1 MSVMMTETPSAG
13 IPQGRPFTVDDLEA
27 MPDDGKRYELIDGML
42 VVSPAPGRRHQR
54 AVLLLSMA
62 LEERCQPGLEVLP
75 APFAVR
81 PSTTTE
87 LQPDV
92 LVARED
98 DLTEK
103 MLPAAPVLAVE
114 VLSPSSVINDM
125 NNKKAAYERM
135 GVASYWVVA
144 PQAPSITVFEL
155 ADGHYE
161 LIAEVKDTDVLSV
174 ENPFPVRITPRD
186 LLGSLAL

>member
-1 MSVMMTETPSAG
+1 MTVMTVTHSAG

-27 MPDDGKRYELIDGML
+27 MPDDGNRYELIDGML
-42 VVSPAPGRRHQR
+42 VVSPAPGMRHQKILLKL
-54 AVLLLSMA
+54 AVA
-62 LEERCQPGLEVLP
+62 LDAVCPDGLHVFP

-81 PSTTTE
+81 TSATTE

-92 LVARED
+92 LVAREA

-103 MLPAAPVLAVE
+103 LLPVAPVLAVE
-114 VLSPSSVINDM
+114 VLSPSSVINDL

-135 GVASYWVVA
+135 GVPSYWVVD

-155 ADGHYE
+155 SEGRYE
-161 LIAEVKDTDVLSV
+161 QTAEVKDTDALSV
-174 ENPFPVRITPRD
+174 DRPFPVRIVPRD
-186 LLGSLAL
+186 LLGTLAS

>member
-27 MPDDGKRYELIDGML
+27 MPDDGNRYELIDGML

-54 AVLLLSMA
+54 AVLLMSMA
-62 LEERCQPGLEVLP
+62 LEERCTPGLEVLP

-81 PSTTTE
+81 TSPTTE

-92 LVARED
+92 LVAREV

-103 MLPAAPVLAVE
+103 LLPAAPVLAVE

-135 GVASYWVVA
+135 GVASYWVVD

-155 ADGHYE
+155 SEGRYTQT
-161 LIAEVKDTDVLSV
+161 AEVKDTDVLSV
-174 ENPFPVRITPRD
+174 KAPFPVRITPRD